1 MPYQCVA
8 GIPYQCVIDRESIR
22 LCAAFT
28 NKTFFF
34 GMEIPSTFSG
44 QHTSSSSRTG
54 TETIVFNTGTRT
66 GAIYKENYQVLE
78 LVIIL

>member
-1 MPYQCVA
+1 MDRCVVCSLMPYQCVA

-34 GMEIPSTFSG
+34 VWKSLPPSVVSIPVPVV
-44 QHTSSSSRTG
+44 
-54 TETIVFNTGTRT
+54 E
-66 GAIYKENYQVLE
+66 LE
-78 LVIIL
+78 LKQ